1 LVVKDDLFTESMRL
15 HNAFGREASVPVK
28 GPVFLMSCALSVA
41 LVAAKKYAYI
51 TSRFAIHED
60 AVNAR
65 DTLVGKA
72 LVVDQQYLVWS
83 TWHSGMQNM
92 KI

>member
-15 HNAFGREASVPVK
+15 HNAFGREGSVPVK

-41 LVAAKKYAYI
+41 LVAARADAYI
-51 TSRFAIHED
+51 TSRFAVHGE

-65 DTLVGKA
+65 DTLVRKA
-72 LVVDQQYLVWS
+72 LIAIQQCRA
-83 TWHSGMQNM
+83 
-92 KI
+92 